1 MFQGLVPFTVDFCF
15 YVFIYKKTRKRD
27 VLKPSAKK
35 KHSRETAPLTVGVAG
50 EPADDGAERLA
61 GAAGG
66 GRHPLHVQGDQGKG
80 FLGKKTPSGLCF
92 LMENQIV

>member
-1 MFQGLVPFTVDFCF
+1 MCF
-15 YVFIYKKTRKRD
+15 FYKIKAARC
-27 VLKPSAKK
+27 LKPSAKP

-66 GRHPLHVQGDQGKG
+66 GRHTLHVQGHQGKG
-80 FLGKKTPSGLCF
+80 F
-92 LMENQIV
+92 